1 MVENNG
7 IYFFMSIFNYRQKC
21 KQMELFSGFFTD
33 NYFLTYT
40 KAAAKWQRPK
50 VFYGVA
56 VGDCVIKE
64 L

>member
-1 MVENNG
+1 
-7 IYFFMSIFNYRQKC
+7 MSIFNYRQKY
-21 KQMELFSGFFTD
+21 KKMELFSGFFTD

-50 VFYGVA
+50 AFYGVV
-56 VGDCVIKE
+56 VGDCVIKV